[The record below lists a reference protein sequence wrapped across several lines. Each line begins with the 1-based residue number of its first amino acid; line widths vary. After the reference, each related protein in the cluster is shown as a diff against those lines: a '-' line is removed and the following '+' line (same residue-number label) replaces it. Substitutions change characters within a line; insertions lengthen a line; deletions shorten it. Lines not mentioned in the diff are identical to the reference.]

1 MWPPIGFFG
10 SAVNIAAPST
20 CAMTWFVTKTRR
32 LYCSESLIRD
42 DKCCPSCCY
51 LSASSPRPVK
61 SALKSAVIE
70 SITMRENFCF
80 TRSWGRYVRACICYS
95 WLNTRATMM
104 LLSVCCGSAPNRFA
118 ICVIRSGLN
127 VDSVSMYTTLYC
139 SCCTFPLILGCW
151 PVTASVWHNWDLPDL
166 NSP

>member
-139 SCCTFPLILGCW
+139 SCCTFPLILGC
-151 PVTASVWHNWDLPDL
+151 
-166 NSP
+166 